1 MPSHSTAI
9 QSQEWIISS
18 FYELLKE
25 KPFST
30 ITVSDIA
37 AHALLDR
44 RTFYRHFRTKED
56 VLKKYCAKLVLELG
70 DLIKETGSINREIIT
85 KSFFQ
90 FWKRHI
96 EFLHLLQR
104 DNMMY
109 FLLSEMETLL
119 SILRSIIKPELDE
132 SQFTIETHYYLSFFI
147 GGYYNLLLKWVET
160 GATFTPEDMAKIITT
175 LFPPMKD

>member
-9 QSQEWIISS
+9 QSQEWIIAS
-18 FYELLKE
+18 FYELLK
-25 KPFST
+25 KKSYSK

-56 VLKKYCAKLVLELG
+56 VLKRYCAKITLELG
-70 DLIKETGSINREIIT
+70 DLIKESETFNKEVLT

-90 FWKRHI
+90 FWKNHI
-96 EFLHLLQR
+96 EFIDLLQR

-109 FLLSEMETLL
+109 FLLSEMDTLL
-119 SILRSIIKPELDE
+119 SILRSIIRPDIDE
-132 SQFTIETHYYLSFFI
+132 SKITAETNYYLSFFI
-147 GGYYNLLLKWVET
+147 GGYYNLLLKWIET
-160 GATFTPEDMAKIITT
+160 GATSSPESMAKIITT
-175 LFPPMKD
+175 LFPPRES